1 MAAAA
6 HTALH
11 RHFLQGPPAPHGNQ
25 IAAYPTGPH
34 PEHAAW
40 QPFSEEDTALAT
52 ATWKR
57 GKVTGPDGIAHEA
70 LTAMMGDDRWR
81 QRLQYLNDF
90 LYRGTLPPQV
100 AAGITVLLPKT
111 LGPPLE
117 WGDTRPI
124 TLSSPC

>member
-1 MAAAA
+1 
-6 HTALH
+6 
-11 RHFLQGPPAPHGNQ
+11 
-25 IAAYPTGPH
+25 
-34 PEHAAW
+34 
-40 QPFSEEDTALAT
+40 
-52 ATWKR
+52 
-57 GKVTGPDGIAHEA
+57 
-70 LTAMMGDDRWR
+70 MMGDDRWR

-124 TLSSPC
+124 TLSSAVLKWFAQPQPTTNPGADNLGA